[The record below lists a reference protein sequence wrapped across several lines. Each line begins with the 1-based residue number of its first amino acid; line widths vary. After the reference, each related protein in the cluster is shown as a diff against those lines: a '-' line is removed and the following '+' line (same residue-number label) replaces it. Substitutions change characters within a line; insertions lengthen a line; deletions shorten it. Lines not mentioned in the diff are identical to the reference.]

1 MQSIM
6 ALVHFAERLP
16 WLVAV
21 RGRRTRGQCTALE
34 AIGFAL
40 GVPPRDAVLEIVW
53 PARHTALGGPL
64 DGTRRFG
71 WGRAS
76 DPSGGDEADAIPPAW
91 DGLSGGT
98 SSE

>member
-1 MQSIM
+1 M
-6 ALVHFAERLP
+6 ALVHIAERLP

-53 PARHTALGGPL
+53 PARHTALAGLL

-71 WGRAS
+71 WG
-76 DPSGGDEADAIPPAW
+76 PSGGSSGQPTEEAETAIWAGLGDGPA
-91 DGLSGGT
+91 
-98 SSE
+98 EP

>member
-1 MQSIM
+1 M
-6 ALVHFAERLP
+6 APVRFAERLP

-71 WGRAS
+71 WGRAATRT
-76 DPSGGDEADAIPPAW
+76 DDAMIKVGEGAPRDGADLMP
-91 DGLSGGT
+91 
-98 SSE
+98 